1 MPPSPERV
9 LSLARESR
17 ELQREFFEAHA
28 ADVARAAE
36 RIEKILRDGG
46 KILLFGNG
54 GSAADCQHFAA
65 ELVGTFERKDRHGLA
80 ALALTTDTSALTSIA
95 NDTDFS
101 QVFSRQIEALGRA
114 GDIAIGIST
123 SGASPSVLE
132 GLKKAREM
140 GLATMALL
148 GRDGGPATQ
157 LADAAL
163 VVSGT
168 SAARIQ
174 ETHAVVIHVLCA
186 LIEEKI
192 EERIEEKIGAGP

>member
-17 ELQREFFEAHA
+17 ELQRRFFEAHA

-36 RIEKILRDGG
+36 RMEKALREGG

-65 ELVGTFERKDRHGLA
+65 ELVGTFERKDRRGLA

-95 NDTDFS
+95 NDTDYAH
-101 QVFSRQIEALGRA
+101 VFSRQIEALGRA
-114 GDIAIGIST
+114 GDVALGIST
-123 SGASPSVLE
+123 SGDSPSVLE
-132 GLKKAREM
+132 GLKKARAM

-148 GRDGGPATQ
+148 GRDGGRAAP

-163 VVSGT
+163 VVPGT

-186 LIEEKI
+186 LIEERIEGKI
-192 EERIEEKIGAGP
+192 EGKNAAEP

>member
-65 ELVGTFERKDRHGLA
+65 ELVGTFERKDRRGLA

-123 SGASPSVLE
+123 SGTSPSVLE
-132 GLKKAREM
+132 GLQKAREM

-148 GRDGGPATQ
+148 GRDGGRATQ

-186 LIEEKI
+186 LIEE
-192 EERIEEKIGAGP
+192 RIEEKIGAGP

>member
-17 ELQREFFEAHA
+17 ELQRGFFEAHA

-36 RIEKILRDGG
+36 RMAKILQEGG

-65 ELVGTFERKDRHGLA
+65 ELVGTFERKDRRGLA
-80 ALALTTDTSALTSIA
+80 ALALTTNTSALTSIA
-95 NDTDFS
+95 NDTDYAN
-101 QVFSRQIEALGRA
+101 VFSRQIEALGRA
-114 GDIAIGIST
+114 GDIALGIST
-123 SGASPSVLE
+123 SGDSPSVLE
-132 GLKKAREM
+132 GLKKARAM

-148 GRDGGPATQ
+148 GRDGGRAAP

-163 VVSGT
+163 IVPGT
-168 SAARIQ
+168 STARIQ
-174 ETHAVVIHVLCA
+174 ETHAVIAHVLCA
-186 LIEEKI
+186 LIEE
-192 EERIEEKIGAGP
+192 RIEGKIAAGP

>member
-36 RIEKILRDGG
+36 QIERALRDGG

-65 ELVGTFERKDRHGLA
+65 ELVGTFERKDRRGLA

-114 GDIAIGIST
+114 GDIALGIST
-123 SGASPSVLE
+123 SGTSPSVLE
-132 GLKKAREM
+132 GLQKAREM

-148 GRDGGPATQ
+148 GRDGGRAAP

-163 VVSGT
+163 VVPGT
-168 SAARIQ
+168 STARIQ
-174 ETHAVVIHVLCA
+174 ETHAVIAHVLCA
-186 LIEEKI
+186 LIEEKLA
-192 EERIEEKIGAGP
+192 AGP